1 MIGKT
6 ASLSRSAPLRVQEQ
20 QSIDQVSKILD
31 CKPNLEVTEAS
42 QPEEETTLEQAFFVL
57 LAKLRALECSGQ
69 LGIEPE
75 IKSLVM
81 AIEEMLKTAGQRIK
95 DFNEALAE
103 YNKDLE
109 EQMEKSQELKEKKQE
124 ELEALEKLQAKLSRM
139 KEILLEEDL
148 LPQDRELIAAEK
160 IDYM

>member
-1 MIGKT
+1 MK
-6 ASLSRSAPLRVQEQ
+6 VQEL
-20 QSIDQVSKILD
+20 QSIESAANKIVPVE
-31 CKPNLEVTEAS
+31 KPVIEVTEAS
-42 QPEEETTLEQAFFVL
+42 QQEEETTLEQAFFVL
-57 LAKLRALECSGQ
+57 LARLRALECSGQ
-69 LGIEPE
+69 IGIEPE
-75 IKSLVM
+75 AKSLVT

-124 ELEALEKLQAKLSRM
+124 ELESLEKLRAKLSMM
-139 KEILLEEDL
+139 KEILLEDL
-148 LPQDRELIAAEK
+148 LPQDREIIAAEK

>member
-1 MIGKT
+1 MISKT
-6 ASLSRSAPLRVQEQ
+6 ASLSPAPLRVEEP
-20 QSIDQVSKILD
+20 QSLEPAAKIPD
-31 CKPNLEVTEAS
+31 RKPVLEVTKAS

-57 LAKLRALECSGQ
+57 LAKLRALECSEQ

-75 IKSLVM
+75 VKSLVI

-109 EQMEKSQELKEKKQE
+109 EQMEKSKELKEKKQE
-124 ELEALEKLQAKLSRM
+124 ELKSLEKLRAKLSRM

-148 LPQDRELIAAEK
+148 LPQDRELLASEK